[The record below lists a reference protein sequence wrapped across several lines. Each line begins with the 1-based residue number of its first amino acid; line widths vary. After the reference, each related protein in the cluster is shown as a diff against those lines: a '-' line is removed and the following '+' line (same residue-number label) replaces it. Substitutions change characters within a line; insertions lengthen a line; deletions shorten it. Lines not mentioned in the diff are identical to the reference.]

1 VVDKER
7 VITTPDLGA
16 DAGPPLGDDGSP
28 DDVASADAPARSVR
42 ARLRRHRL
50 KLALL
55 GALVLALLVPGYS
68 FIRAMEAPG
77 NLTASEKAVEWL
89 RDSGFNGPVNAV
101 ENWWY
106 TSHPPPKGGRP
117 ARPITAVGLPVQ
129 HGHLSRAR
137 TPVVTTATH
146 TQAPANVA
154 SPAPDPLPNEGVW
167 MPVGPRVDGFP
178 VMEETQVRP
187 DAVHT
192 SLLDGLVW
200 MDPRLVRFELH
211 PGLSE
216 PGGHWGVPPDI
227 PIADRLN
234 LVAAFNSGF
243 RMRDARGGFSL
254 DGFTPRPLVDG
265 AASFVIDK
273 DGSATVGRWG
283 RDVHMGPDVVA
294 VRQNLELIVDGGQLV
309 PGLSDNLKGAWG
321 QTLGQKVLVWR
332 SAVCVDAHGGV
343 IFGYGNG
350 LGALSLA
357 ELMQR
362 AGCQR
367 AMELDINSSWTTFNF
382 YGPVEVGNPA
392 SVLGTKM
399 LTDQR
404 KPGDRYLAPDARDF
418 IAVFER

>member
-1 VVDKER
+1 
-7 VITTPDLGA
+7 
-16 DAGPPLGDDGSP
+16 
-28 DDVASADAPARSVR
+28 
-42 ARLRRHRL
+42 
-50 KLALL
+50 
-55 GALVLALLVPGYS
+55 
-68 FIRAMEAPG
+68 M
-77 NLTASEKAVEWL
+77 
-89 RDSGFNGPVNAV
+89 
-101 ENWWY
+101 
-106 TSHPPPKGGRP
+106 
-117 ARPITAVGLPVQ
+117 
-129 HGHLSRAR
+129 
-137 TPVVTTATH
+137 
-146 TQAPANVA
+146 
-154 SPAPDPLPNEGVW
+154 
-167 MPVGPRVDGFP
+167 
-178 VMEETQVRP
+178 
-187 DAVHT
+187 
-192 SLLDGLVW
+192 
-200 MDPRLVRFELH
+200 
-211 PGLSE
+211 
-216 PGGHWGVPPDI
+216 
-227 PIADRLN
+227 
-234 LVAAFNSGF
+234 AAFNSGF
-243 RMRDARGGFSL
+243 RMRDARGGFTL
-254 DGFTPRPLVDG
+254 NGVTARPLVDG

-283 RDVHMGPDVVA
+283 RDVTMGPQVVA

-309 PGLSDNLKGAWG
+309 PGLSDNLNGAWG

-418 IAVFER
+418 IAVFQR